1 MDLNV
6 RWENLHRHSFT
17 FWFAANGDGISGEV
31 LNPLRFSQILTLWI
45 VSGADF
51 GDMDGYYGSCEML

>member
-1 MDLNV
+1 MD
-6 RWENLHRHSFT
+6 LHRHNFT
-17 FWFAANGDGISGEV
+17 FWFAANGDGISGKV

-51 GDMDGYYGSCEML
+51 GDKDGYYGSCEML